1 MKLVN
6 LDWLEVFLLEAAE
19 PEPRDAAFFLRR
31 GFQVDVREFGTP
43 QYREVFVLYDSE
55 HFPMFEIRRN
65 PYSLKS
71 EGGIFDARAC
81 HLRFANRFCYQK
93 DCINQL
99 RDFIL
104 QFGYEYKGI
113 TRVDVCCDCNLF
125 DDKTDPQK
133 FLNRFMAGRFLKIH
147 QSKLA
152 AHGIEFLTPLQVAT
166 GANLSAYASETIGGR
181 VFNSIKWG
189 APTSAVSTKLYNKSL
204 ELAQG
209 KPKKYIQ
216 ARWKTAGL
224 TNEPVCPV
232 WRVEFSLKS
241 SARSFVRLETG
252 ELFYL
257 NLTTIDTPGKLNGLF
272 HALAQIYFHF
282 KRVCYTRN
290 GTFQRKDRCPDYF
303 PFRYNQSD
311 HMKLVRLPLTRDP
324 NRTDKMIMRRLAS
337 YWYDEFADLTTS
349 EKRGL
354 IDFMSF
360 LSERFDENELRQF
373 EERGEAFML
382 LLRPYHLD

>member
-6 LDWLEVFLLEAAE
+6 LDWLEVFLYEPAI
-19 PEPRDAAFFLRR
+19 PEPRDAAYYLRQ
-31 GFQVDVREFGTP
+31 GFQVDTRDYGTP
-43 QYREVFVLYDSE
+43 HYREVFVLYDSE

-81 HLRFANRFCYQK
+81 HLRFSNRFCYQAR
-93 DCINQL
+93 CIDQL

-104 QFGYEYKGI
+104 QFGYEFRGI
-113 TRVDVCCDCNLF
+113 TRVDICADFNRF

-152 AHGIEFLTPLQVAT
+152 AHGVEFLTPLPIDK
-166 GANLSAYASETIGGR
+166 GAHLSAYASETIGGR

-189 APTSAVSTKLYNKSL
+189 APTSAISTKMYNKSL
-204 ELAQG
+204 EVAQG

-216 ARWKTAGL
+216 ARWKRAGL
-224 TNEPVCPV
+224 TNETDCPV

-241 SARSFVRLETG
+241 SAKNFVKLDTG

-257 NLTTIDTPGKLNGLF
+257 SLTTIDTAEKLEGLF

-282 KRVCYTRN
+282 KAVTYTRN
-290 GTFQRKDRCPDYF
+290 GTFQRKDRCADYF
-303 PFRYNQSD
+303 PFRYNRRD
-311 HMKLVRLPLTRDP
+311 AMKLVRLPLTRDP
-324 NRTDKMIMRRLAS
+324 NRTDKMIMRRLAD
-337 YWYDEFADLTTS
+337 YWNDQFADLTTT

-360 LSERFDENELRQF
+360 LSERFDEDELRQF
-373 EERGEAFML
+373 EERGEDFML